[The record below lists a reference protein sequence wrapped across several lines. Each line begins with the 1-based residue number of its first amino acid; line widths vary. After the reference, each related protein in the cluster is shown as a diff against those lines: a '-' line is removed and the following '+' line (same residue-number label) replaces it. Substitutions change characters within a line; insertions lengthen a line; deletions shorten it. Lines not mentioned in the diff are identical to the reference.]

1 MMWFVKM
8 LWELPRATLQYRHE
22 YKQVQF
28 IRKIRKQHNKV
39 DAYFIIIDKF
49 KELYDDVDFFVITL
63 EDLKE
68 EDIDERILVRFYDK
82 GVELGIFNL
91 IEKESI
97 PKETTTPAWQLWE
110 NE

>member
-1 MMWFVKM
+1 MSTSKYN
-8 LWELPRATLQYRHE
+8 LS
-22 YKQVQF
+22 
-28 IRKIRKQHNKV
+28 RKIRKQHNKV

-49 KELYDDVDFFVITL
+49 KELYDDVDFFVVTL

-68 EDIDERILVRFYDK
+68 DDIDERILVRFYDK

>member
-8 LWELPRATLQYRHE
+8 LLELPRATLLYRRE
-22 YKQVQF
+22 YMQVKF
-28 IRKIRKQHNKV
+28 IRKVRLQHNKV

-49 KELYDDVDFFVITL
+49 KELYDDIDFFLITL

-68 EDIDERILVRFYDK
+68 EDIDKRILVRFYDK
-82 GVELGIFNL
+82 GVELGIFDL
-91 IEKESI
+91 VEEESI

>member
-1 MMWFVKM
+1 MIWFVKM
-8 LWELPRATLQYRHE
+8 LWELPRATLLYRRE

-28 IRKIRKQHNKV
+28 IRKVRKQHNKV

-49 KELYDDVDFFVITL
+49 KELYDDIDFFIITL
-63 EDLKE
+63 EDLKKD
-68 EDIDERILVRFYDK
+68 DIDERILVRIYEK
-82 GVELGIFNL
+82 GVELGI
-91 IEKESI
+91 IDIVDKESI